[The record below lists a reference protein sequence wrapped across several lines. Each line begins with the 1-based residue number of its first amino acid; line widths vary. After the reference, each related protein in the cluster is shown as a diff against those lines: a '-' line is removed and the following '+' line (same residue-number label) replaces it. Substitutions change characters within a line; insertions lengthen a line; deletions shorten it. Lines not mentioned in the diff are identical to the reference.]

1 MDGRPVDH
9 NDSRLDSRR
18 KSQYCSFVVKVPLY
32 TEIKAREAKQ
42 RRVIMRQRGSR
53 SAMARQRQV
62 SLVGDG
68 AKWRIT
74 NLPQVVAAMAK
85 WA

>member
-1 MDGRPVDH
+1 
-9 NDSRLDSRR
+9 
-18 KSQYCSFVVKVPLY
+18 VKAPLY
-32 TEIKAREAKQ
+32 SAIKEKEAKQ
-42 RRVIMRQRGSR
+42 RRRVIKQRGSR
-53 SAMARQRQV
+53 SAMKRQREV

-74 NLPQVVAAMAK
+74 NLRQVVAAMAK

>member
-1 MDGRPVDH
+1 V
-9 NDSRLDSRR
+9 SALLYR
-18 KSQYCSFVVKVPLY
+18 K
-32 TEIKAREAKQ
+32 IKNQEAKH
-42 RRVIMRQRGSR
+42 RRVVIKQRGSR
-53 SAMARQRQV
+53 SAMTLQRQV

-74 NLPQVVAAMAK
+74 NLPQVLEAMAK

>member
-1 MDGRPVDH
+1 
-9 NDSRLDSRR
+9 
-18 KSQYCSFVVKVPLY
+18 VKVPSY
-32 TEIKAREAKQ
+32 SKIKAQEAKQ
-42 RRVIMRQRGSR
+42 RRAVVKLRGTR

-74 NLPQVVAAMAK
+74 NLPQVAAAMAK
-85 WA
+85 WG

>member
-1 MDGRPVDH
+1 MCWIVKTVDF
-9 NDSRLDSRR
+9 NEVKRQEANSRMAAAR
-18 KSQYCSFVVKVPLY
+18 
-32 TEIKAREAKQ
+32 KAR
-42 RRVIMRQRGSR
+42 R
-53 SAMARQRQV
+53 SPQAAAALQHRA

-74 NLPQVVAAMAK
+74 NLKQVARAMAK

>member
-1 MDGRPVDH
+1 V
-9 NDSRLDSRR
+9 SALLYR
-18 KSQYCSFVVKVPLY
+18 K
-32 TEIKAREAKQ
+32 IKNQEAKH
-42 RRVIMRQRGSR
+42 RRVVIKQRGSR
-53 SAMARQRQV
+53 SAMALQRQV

-74 NLPQVVAAMAK
+74 NLPQVLAAMAK

>member
-1 MDGRPVDH
+1 MFPKMKVRQH
-9 NDSRLDSRR
+9 NAIKQHEADRRL
-18 KSQYCSFVVKVPLY
+18 VVMRSKG
-32 TEIKAREAKQ
+32 TRAAARMQ
-42 RRVIMRQRGSR
+42 HR
-53 SAMARQRQV
+53 V

-74 NLPQVVAAMAK
+74 NWRQVAAAMAK

>member
-1 MDGRPVDH
+1 MKS
-9 NDSRLDSRR
+9 SRFEAIKKQEAAHRLTVMRSRGTR
-18 KSQYCSFVVKVPLY
+18 SA
-32 TEIKAREAKQ
+32 ARVQ
-42 RRVIMRQRGSR
+42 RR
-53 SAMARQRQV
+53 V

>member
-1 MDGRPVDH
+1 MF
-9 NDSRLDSRR
+9 
-18 KSQYCSFVVKVPLY
+18 FVVSALIYNK
-32 TEIKAREAKQ
+32 IKKEEAKH
-42 RRVIMRQRGSR
+42 RRVVIKQRGSR
-53 SAMARQRQV
+53 SAMALQRQV

-74 NLPQVVAAMAK
+74 NLPQVLEAMAK

>member
-1 MDGRPVDH
+1 M
-9 NDSRLDSRR
+9 
-18 KSQYCSFVVKVPLY
+18 KVPHFRK
-32 TEIKAREAKQ
+32 IKEQEAKH
-42 RRVIMRQRGSR
+42 RRVIIGQRGSR

-74 NLPQVVAAMAK
+74 NLPQVVEAMAK

>member
-1 MDGRPVDH
+1 MANLGKV
-9 NDSRLDSRR
+9 RR
-18 KSQYCSFVVKVPLY
+18 TPRA
-32 TEIKAREAKQ
+32 KAALQ
-42 RRVIMRQRGSR
+42 RR
-53 SAMARQRQV
+53 V

-74 NLPQVVAAMAK
+74 NLNEVARAIAK

>member
-1 MDGRPVDH
+1 
-9 NDSRLDSRR
+9 
-18 KSQYCSFVVKVPLY
+18 VKVPLY
-32 TEIKAREAKQ
+32 SEIKAQEAKQ
-42 RRVIMRQRGSR
+42 RRVVMKQRGSR
-53 SAMARQRQV
+53 SAMSRQREV

-74 NLPQVVAAMAK
+74 NLRQVVGAMAK

>member
-1 MDGRPVDH
+1 
-9 NDSRLDSRR
+9 
-18 KSQYCSFVVKVPLY
+18 VKVPLY
-32 TEIKAREAKQ
+32 SEVKKQEAKR
-42 RRVIMRQRGSR
+42 RRVVLGQRGSR

-68 AKWRIT
+68 ARWRIT
-74 NLPQVVAAMAK
+74 NLRQVAGAMAQ

>member
-1 MDGRPVDH
+1 VSAPIYSKIKKQEAQH
-9 NDSRLDSRR
+9 RR
-18 KSQYCSFVVKVPLY
+18 
-32 TEIKAREAKQ
+32 I
-42 RRVIMRQRGSR
+42 VINARGSR
-53 SAMARQRQV
+53 SAVARHRQV

-74 NLPQVVAAMAK
+74 NLSQVMTAMAK

>member
-1 MDGRPVDH
+1 M
-9 NDSRLDSRR
+9 
-18 KSQYCSFVVKVPLY
+18 VVKVPLY
-32 TEIKAREAKQ
+32 SEIKDQEAKQ
-42 RRVIMRQRGSR
+42 RRIVMAQRGSR
-53 SAMARQRQV
+53 TALACQREV

-74 NLPQVVAAMAK
+74 NLRQVAMAMAK

>member
-1 MDGRPVDH
+1 MYC
-9 NDSRLDSRR
+9 SRLARSA
-18 KSQYCSFVVKVPLY
+18 KSVHIPVNVKVRSY
-32 TEIKAREAKQ
+32 SEIKKGEANQ
-42 RRVIMRQRGSR
+42 RAVVVRQRGTR
-53 SAMARQRQV
+53 GALRTQRRV

-74 NLPQVVAAMAK
+74 NLPQVFAAMAK

>member
-1 MDGRPVDH
+1 MKNRSHSD
-9 NDSRLDSRR
+9 
-18 KSQYCSFVVKVPLY
+18 
-32 TEIKAREAKQ
+32 IKRREAAQRTVVVRRRGTHGAARTQ
-42 RRVIMRQRGSR
+42 RR
-53 SAMARQRQV
+53 V

-74 NLPQVVAAMAK
+74 NLPQVFAAMSK

>member
-1 MDGRPVDH
+1 M
-9 NDSRLDSRR
+9 
-18 KSQYCSFVVKVPLY
+18 KVPLY
-32 TEIKAREAKQ
+32 REIKEQEAS
-42 RRVIMRQRGSR
+42 RRRIAAKQRGSR

-74 NLPQVVAAMAK
+74 NLPQVLAAMAK

>member
-1 MDGRPVDH
+1 
-9 NDSRLDSRR
+9 
-18 KSQYCSFVVKVPLY
+18 VKVPLY
-32 TEIKAREAKQ
+32 SEIKAQEAKS
-42 RRVIMRQRGSR
+42 RRLVMRQRGLR
-53 SAMARQRQV
+53 TAMARQRQV

>member
-1 MDGRPVDH
+1 MD
-9 NDSRLDSRR
+9 L
-18 KSQYCSFVVKVPLY
+18 KSFVVKIPPY
-32 TEIKAREAKQ
+32 REIKAQEARS
-42 RRVIMRQRGSR
+42 RRVVTEQRGSR
-53 SAMARQRQV
+53 SAMARQREV

-74 NLPQVVAAMAK
+74 NLPQVVEAMAK